1 MFLFIEERED
11 SKILCLCSRAFVE
24 DRKLYNL
31 GLKGYYI
38 RDSDNNSG
46 DQATEEEEG
55 GYSCGTVESRDNK
68 SICLDESELDSEAE
82 LMRSMGLPLQFGR
95 ISAHKNF
102 EVSMNTRNK
111 LK

>member
-1 MFLFIEERED
+1 MLSI
-11 SKILCLCSRAFVE
+11 
-24 DRKLYNL
+24 
-31 GLKGYYI
+31 
-38 RDSDNNSG
+38 G

-102 EVSMNTRNK
+102 EVNINLLLFSLSFLYKISQGITFYQIKCIHNQHSLPLFKCMY
-111 LK
+111 L